1 MSKLIVIEGLDGSG
15 KSTQIEQ
22 IKKYFS
28 SKNIKYRQ
36 IKLPDY
42 DDRSSTLVKMYLDGQ
57 FGSNPSDVN
66 AYAAASFYA
75 VDRYASYKQHW
86 GKDYE
91 NGVVILADRY
101 TTSNAV
107 HQTSKLPAEKWDEFL
122 AWLYSYEFEYL
133 GIPKPDT
140 VIYLDMDPQASQ
152 KLMSGR
158 YHGDESKKDIHEKD
172 VEYLNNCRKAAL
184 YSAEK
189 LDWKVVKCSQ
199 NGNVRSIEDIS
210 DEIIIILE
218 KELNK

>member
-1 MSKLIVIEGLDGSG
+1 MNKLIVIEGLDGSG

-22 IKKYFS
+22 IKKYFD
-28 SKNIKYRQ
+28 SKNINYRQ

-42 DDRSSTLVKMYLDGQ
+42 EDRSSTLVKMYLDGE
-57 FGSNPSDVN
+57 FGSNPYDVN

-86 GKDYE
+86 SKDYE

-107 HQTSKLPAEKWDEFL
+107 HQTSKLPMNKWDEFL
-122 AWLYSYEFEYL
+122 EWLYSYEFDYL

-172 VEYLNNCRKAAL
+172 VEYLNKCRKAAL

-189 LDWKVVKCSQ
+189 LGWSVIKYSA
-199 NGNVRSIEDIS
+199 NGCIRPITSIS
-210 DEIIIILE
+210 DEIITILE
-218 KELNK
+218 KELK